1 MERAT
6 SAARTIE
13 SRRTPWLMVLP
24 ALLLILAIN
33 IVPLVYSTVLS
44 FFQWNLTQATVP
56 PKFVGI
62 DNFIRLLTRDPQFIA
77 AAINTA
83 IVVFATV
90 TIQTVLGVS
99 VALLLDQKLRFTG
112 IATTLLLIPLAL
124 APAVVG
130 LLFSSLLSGSLGPIN
145 YWLDSIGL
153 PAPSWLGDPKWA
165 LASVVMV
172 DTWQWTPFMILLT
185 LAGLRSLPNEPI
197 EASVVDGA
205 SAWQRF
211 RYIRLPLLI
220 PVLTVAVLLRAID
233 SFRTFDLVFLLTFGG
248 PGTASTTLSFYGF
261 KVGLQNFDI
270 GRASAI
276 AFLMVQVFIVFV
288 FIFYAR
294 AKDQL

>member
-1 MERAT
+1 MQQPIG
-6 SAARTIE
+6 ARTIE

-33 IVPLVYSTVLS
+33 IVPLIYSTVLS
-44 FFQWNLTQATVP
+44 FFQWNLIQAATP
-56 PKFVGI
+56 PRFVGI
-62 DNFIRLLTRDPQFIA
+62 DNFIRLITRDPQFISA
-77 AAINTA
+77 SINTG
-83 IVVFATV
+83 IVVVATV
-90 TIQTVLGVS
+90 AIQTVLGVS
-99 VALLLDQKLRFTG
+99 VALLLDQRLRFTG
-112 IATTLLLIPLAL
+112 VATTLLLIPLAL

-130 LLFSSLLSGSLGPIN
+130 LLFSSLFNSTLGPIN
-145 YWLDSIGL
+145 YLLSTLGL

-165 LASVVMV
+165 LASVVIV

-185 LAGLRSLPNEPI
+185 LAGLRSLPQEPI
-197 EASVVDGA
+197 EAALVDGA

-211 RYIRLPLLI
+211 RFVKLPMLL
-220 PVLTVAVLLRAID
+220 PVLTVAMLLRAID

-248 PGTASTTLSFYGF
+248 PGTSSTTVSFYGF

-288 FIFYAR
+288 LVFYSR
-294 AKDQL
+294 GRDQL

>member
-1 MERAT
+1 MQQAVG
-6 SAARTIE
+6 ARTME

-33 IVPLVYSTVLS
+33 IVPLVYSTVLA
-44 FFQWNLTQATVP
+44 FFQWNLIQAATP
-56 PKFVGI
+56 PRFIGI
-62 DNFIRLLTRDPQFIA
+62 DNFIRLITRDPQFISA
-77 AAINTA
+77 TLNTA
-83 IVVFATV
+83 IMVVATV
-90 TIQTVLGVS
+90 AVQTVLGVA

-112 IATTLLLIPLAL
+112 LATTLLLIPLAL

-130 LLFSSLLSGSLGPIN
+130 LLFSSLFNSTLGPVN
-145 YWLDSIGL
+145 YLLDAIGL

-165 LASVVMV
+165 LASVIIV

-185 LAGLRSLPNEPI
+185 LAGLRSLDHEPI
-197 EASVVDGA
+197 EAALVDGA

-211 RYIRLPLLI
+211 RYVKLPMLL
-220 PVLTVAVLLRAID
+220 PVLTVAMLLRAID

-248 PGTASTTLSFYGF
+248 PGTSSTTLSFYGF

-276 AFLMVQVFIVFV
+276 AFLMVQVFIIFV
-288 FIFYAR
+288 LLFYSR
-294 AKDQL
+294 GKDQL